1 MLKTTL
7 EKVHHLQSRMKRCSK
22 ICSGNAFVFFI
33 MIIMYRKHN
42 GPKIFADSRAEERY
56 LSLEQL
62 GKVLKILS
70 QRLPGISCVLLA
82 KIMIISCNCFA
93 NR

>member
-1 MLKTTL
+1 MVKTTL
-7 EKVHHLQSRMKRCSK
+7 EKVHHLQSRMRRYSK
-22 ICSGNAFVFFI
+22 KGSGNVLCVLII

-70 QRLPGISCVLLA
+70 QRLPGIFLYYLQKSYL
-82 KIMIISCNCFA
+82 MQYCFVI
-93 NR
+93 R